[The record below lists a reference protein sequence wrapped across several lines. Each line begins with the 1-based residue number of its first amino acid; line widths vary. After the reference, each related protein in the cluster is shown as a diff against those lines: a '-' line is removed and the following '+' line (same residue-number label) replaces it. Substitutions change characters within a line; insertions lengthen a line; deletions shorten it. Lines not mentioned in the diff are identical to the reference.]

1 MALEPIPSMPPL
13 VVIAHD
19 DPGTADSLRHAVEAA
34 TGWQVVMADP
44 SPAGLAAALGTG
56 ASVALIGCAAL
67 GNVPADCRT
76 PIIAV
81 GDDERAADVRA
92 ALTAGARSL
101 LAWPDGAADL
111 LGELKRV
118 AITGQPDPV
127 TGHAGLVVATR
138 GVQGGAGTT
147 TVAIHLAAAW
157 ARWGPTPVLLID
169 LAGGLAFRLDLGAV
183 PTWSTLVPLVGT
195 PDWDVE
201 SLPPVN
207 VGGGVGQS
215 LTGARDPFD
224 GLTTE
229 PVAGGGDPYDGS
241 LSEPVVGGGDLF
253 DGSVSEPVVRVGN
266 RFDGPVSAAQGG
278 DPPQGSPP
286 APLPGSADP
295 VRPPAGAHPSGP
307 AVPGGRLDA
316 ATLVGTLAEPWS
328 GLFVLPLA
336 GLADGVPEPPPEP
349 WVVQHVLEVARTTCR
364 VVVVDLPATDGPL
377 IDPVLSQADALVA
390 VGRCETAGVRG
401 LQAAIDAWTTSGHDL
416 DTAGAVVTG
425 VRPRAPLAPREVRAA
440 LGDRLWGLI
449 PTAAAELAA
458 AAEDGTLLLDRHDL
472 SAVQAMVTLANRVVP
487 FAAVSA

>member
-1 MALEPIPSMPPL
+1 MPVALEPIGSLPPL
-13 VVIAHD
+13 VVVAHD

-34 TGWQVVMADP
+34 TGWRVVMADP

-56 ASVALIGCAAL
+56 AAVALVGCAAL

-76 PIIAV
+76 PIIAI
-81 GDDERAADVRA
+81 GDDQRAADVRA
-92 ALTAGARSL
+92 ALAAGARSL

-118 AITGQPDPV
+118 AITSQPEPV
-127 TGHAGLVVATR
+127 TGEAGLVVATR

-147 TVAIHLAAAW
+147 TVAVHLAAAW
-157 ARWGPTPVLLID
+157 ARWGPTPVLLMD

-183 PTWSTLVPLVGT
+183 PTWATLVPLVGT
-195 PDWDVE
+195 PSWDVE
-201 SLPPVN
+201 STPVHA
-207 VGGGVGQS
+207 GGFDEGVGEP
-215 LTGARDPFD
+215 LVGAADP
-224 GLTTE
+224 
-229 PVAGGGDPYDGS
+229 
-241 LSEPVVGGGDLF
+241 F

-266 RFDGPVSAAQGG
+266 RNEPVPEPSARAGGPV
-278 DPPQGSPP
+278 QGSPP
-286 APLPGSADP
+286 APLPGSTDP
-295 VRPPAGAHPSGP
+295 ARRSAGARLMGP
-307 AVPGGRLDA
+307 AVTGSRLDA
-316 ATLVGTLAEPWS
+316 ATLAGTLAEPWS

-349 WVVQHVLEVARTTCR
+349 WVVQQVLEVARMTSR

-377 IDPVLSQADALVA
+377 IDPVLSQADALVV

-401 LQAAIDAWTTSGHDL
+401 LQAAIEAWTASGHDL
-416 DTAGAVVTG
+416 GTAGAVVTG

-458 AAEDGTLLLDRHDL
+458 AAEDGVLLLDRHDL

-487 FAAVSA
+487 FAVVPA

>member
-1 MALEPIPSMPPL
+1 MPVALEPIPSMPPL
-13 VVIAHD
+13 VAIAHD
-19 DPGTADSLRHAVEAA
+19 DPGTADSLRHAVEVA
-34 TGWQVVMADP
+34 TGWRVLMADP
-44 SPAGLAAALGTG
+44 SPAGLAAALVTG
-56 ASVALIGCAAL
+56 ASVALIGCTAL
-67 GNVPADCRT
+67 GNVPSDCRT
-76 PIIAV
+76 PIIAI
-81 GDDERAADVRA
+81 GDDQRAADVRA

-118 AITGQPDPV
+118 AITGQQDPI
-127 TGHAGLVVATR
+127 TGGTGLVIATR

-157 ARWGPTPVLLID
+157 ARWGPTPVLLMD

-183 PTWSTLVPLVGT
+183 PTWSTLGSLLGR

-201 SLPPVN
+201 PFSELASEPPVR
-207 VGGGVGQS
+207 VGGGLDGAVREPLVGA
-215 LTGARDPFD
+215 GDPFD
-224 GLTTE
+224 GSG
-229 PVAGGGDPYDGS
+229 P
-241 LSEPVVGGGDLF
+241 EPVVGAGDPF
-253 DGSVSEPVVRVGN
+253 DGPASEPVVRVGN
-266 RFDGPVSAAQGG
+266 RFDGPIPE
-278 DPPQGSPP
+278 PPTEAGNPLQGSPP
-286 APLPGSADP
+286 VPVPGSTDP
-295 VRPPAGAHPSGP
+295 ARRPAGGQLMGAAATGSG
-307 AVPGGRLDA
+307 LDA
-316 ATLVGTLAEPWS
+316 ATLVGTLAEPWA
-328 GLFVLPLA
+328 GLLVLPHA
-336 GLADGVPEPPPEP
+336 GLADGVPEPTPDPRL
-349 WVVQHVLEVARTTCR
+349 VHHVLEVARTTCR

-377 IDPVLSQADALVA
+377 IDPVLSQADALVV

-401 LQAAIDAWTTSGHDL
+401 LQSAIEAWIASGHDP

-425 VRPRAPLAPREVRAA
+425 VRPQAPLAPREVRAA